1 MLKAILESDYLIIL
15 FKKIK
20 TMVEILKTNVESQE
34 EADDII
40 TVLKKLFPDYK
51 INFDLED
58 CDKIL
63 RIEAK
68 EFDVE
73 NVVQN
78 LNMMGYKCLLLH

>member
-1 MLKAILESDYLIIL
+1 
-15 FKKIK
+15 
-20 TMVEILKTNVESQE
+20 MVVEVFKTNVQKET
-34 EADDII
+34 DTNYII
-40 TVLKKLFPDYK
+40 AVIQTQFPDYK

>member
-1 MLKAILESDYLIIL
+1 
-15 FKKIK
+15 
-20 TMVEILKTNVESQE
+20 MVEILKTNVESQE